1 MEHFFLL
8 SSSEALDRMKNVLMV
23 KTKSR
28 RHELFLDKKEWECS
42 TSIGV
47 RNSRLIQLINPYVVI
62 ELGLIG
68 AKLEETVF
76 LKFLRQADPQLKKV
90 ANILGDHMPMK
101 YSLYVLVPETFIHK
115 LEVIYHV
122 FKFLS
127 HQNDQPRQ
135 LFYVY

>member
-1 MEHFFLL
+1 
-8 SSSEALDRMKNVLMV
+8 MKNVLMG

-42 TSIGV
+42 TSIVIGV

-62 ELGLIG
+62 GLGLIG

-76 LKFLRQADPQLKKV
+76 FKFLRQGDPQLKKV
-90 ANILGDHMPMK
+90 ANILGKNMPMK

-115 LEVIYHV
+115 LEVIY
-122 FKFLS
+122 
-127 HQNDQPRQ
+127 Q
-135 LFYVY
+135 LCLTF